1 MIFFLIIFQIRI
13 LKRSKI
19 TKKKFQTKKNTF
31 HTKQALIIEIIKTFN
46 SNINKTNNNNN
57 NNNNNNV

>member
-13 LKRSKI
+13 LKRYKI
-19 TKKKFQTKKNTF
+19 IKKKFQTKKNTF

-57 NNNNNNV
+57 NNNV